1 MKLYICW
8 GLFPSPR
15 PGGHPC
21 KNGYEA
27 LREAG
32 HNPEVVKSYGLALL
46 PDAVNRTEG
55 RREAKRLTGK
65 TTVPVLLTD
74 DGEVVADS
82 KNIVAWAREHPASA
96 TGDASAGRPASS

>member
-1 MKLYICW
+1 VRLYICW

-21 KNGYEA
+21 KNAYEA

-32 HNPEVVKSYGLALL
+32 HEPEVVKSYGLTLL
-46 PDAVNRTEG
+46 PDAVNRTHG

-65 TTVPVLLTD
+65 TTVPVLVTD
-74 DGEVVADS
+74 EGEVVADS
-82 KNIVAWAREHPASA
+82 KDIVAWAREHPA
-96 TGDASAGRPASS
+96 GGASTAGRPA

>member
-21 KNGYEA
+21 KNAHEA

-32 HNPEVVKSYGLALL
+32 HDPEVVKSYGLALL
-46 PDAVNRTEG
+46 PDALNRTQG

-65 TTVPVLLTD
+65 TTVPVLVTD
-74 DGEVVADS
+74 DGDAIWDS
-82 KNIVAWAREHPASA
+82 RNIVAWAREHPAGGGSPA
-96 TGDASAGRPASS
+96 GAS